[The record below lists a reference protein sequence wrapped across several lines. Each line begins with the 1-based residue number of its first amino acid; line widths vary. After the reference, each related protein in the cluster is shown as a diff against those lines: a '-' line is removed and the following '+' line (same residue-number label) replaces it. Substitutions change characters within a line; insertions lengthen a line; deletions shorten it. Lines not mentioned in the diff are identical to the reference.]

1 MADPV
6 FNEATILN
14 LLGAPASIAAFE
26 PLQTG
31 AALALVNGF
40 DRKIQREPFTL
51 LVSSAMGLHTN
62 LGRLHLITR
71 MQKLHEQQSL
81 TPEKF
86 DEASIDIVAFCETE
100 RLSLLHQMKM
110 MSLCPTSEDKIS

>member
-6 FNEATILN
+6 FNEATIIS

-40 DRKIQREPFTL
+40 DRKIQREPFTF

-71 MQKLHEQQSL
+71 MRELQKQNIL
-81 TPEKF
+81 TPAKF
-86 DEASIDIVAFCETE
+86 DEASVDIVAFCETE

-110 MSLCPTSEDKIS
+110 MTLCPTSDDKIS